1 MVELFVKSLSKSYG
15 EVSAVKDVSFTVED
29 GSVMTLLGPSGCGK
43 TTTLRCIAGLEKP
56 ESGLIKGGEKILFS
70 SEEQKLVPAEKRSV
84 GMVFQSYAIW
94 PHMSVFK
101 NIAYPLKIRKEK
113 DSEIKSKVSKVIDMV
128 QLEGLENRPATALS
142 GGQQQRV
149 AFARAI
155 VAEPDFLLLDEPMS
169 NLDARLRETMRHELR
184 RLQKNLKIT
193 TLYVTHDRVEALF
206 LSHKIGIM
214 DKGEL
219 VQAGTPR
226 EIYSNPKNS
235 NIATF
240 LGQTNMMDADLVGI
254 DGAEAKLETKM
265 GGLFVKTST
274 GELSKKLTICIRPET
289 VLITKEKAYD
299 RNTFPGTVVSIAYFG
314 DYSEYE
320 VRCQD
325 TTVKLHSSE
334 DVKLQEHDQA
344 WVYLPSNK
352 ITILPS

>member
-1 MVELFVKSLSKSYG
+1 MVELSVKGLSKSYG
-15 EVSAVKDVSFTVED
+15 GVNAVKDVSFTIED
-29 GSVMTLLGPSGCGK
+29 GSIMTLLGPSGCGK

-56 ESGLIKGGEKILFS
+56 DKGLIKGGERILFS
-70 SEEQKLVPAEKRSV
+70 SEQAKVIPAEKRNM

-113 DSEIKSKVSKVIDMV
+113 DSEIRSKVKEVVNMV
-128 QLEGLENRPATALS
+128 QLEGLEDRPATALS

-155 VAEPDFLLLDEPMS
+155 VAHPDFLLLDEPMS
-169 NLDARLRETMRHELR
+169 NLDARLRESMRHELR

-193 TLYVTHDRVEALF
+193 TIYVTHDQIEALF

-214 DKGEL
+214 DRGEL
-219 VQAGTPR
+219 IQSGTPQ
-226 EIYSNPKNS
+226 EIYSSPKNS

-240 LGQTNMMDADLVGI
+240 LGQTNLMNGNLLGI
-254 DGAEAKLETKM
+254 EGDQAKVETKM
-265 GGLFVKTST
+265 GVVGVKTTNKDLGKS
-274 GELSKKLTICIRPET
+274 LTICIRPEN
-289 VLITKEKAYD
+289 VQITKERNFE
-299 RNTFPGTVVSIAYFG
+299 RNTFQGTIVSAAYFG
-314 DYSEYE
+314 DYSEFE

-325 TTVKLHSSE
+325 TTVKLHTSE
-334 DVKLQEHDQA
+334 DVRLEEHDQA

>member
-1 MVELFVKSLSKSYG
+1 MVELSVEGLSKSYG
-15 EVSAVKDVSFTVED
+15 TVDAVKDVSFTIED
-29 GSVMTLLGPSGCGK
+29 GSIMTLLGPSGCGK
-43 TTTLRCIAGLEKP
+43 TTTLRCLAGLEKP
-56 ESGLIKGGEKILFS
+56 EKGLIKGGERILFS
-70 SEEQKLVPAEKRSV
+70 SEHEKIVPAEKRNM

-94 PHMSVFK
+94 PHMTVFK
-101 NIAYPLKIRKEK
+101 NIAYPLKIRKESE
-113 DSEIKSKVSKVIDMV
+113 SEIRSKVKEVITMV
-128 QLEGLENRPATALS
+128 QLEGLEDRPATALS

-155 VAEPDFLLLDEPMS
+155 VAHPDFLLLDEPMS

-193 TLYVTHDRVEALF
+193 TLYVTHDQVEALF

-219 VQAGTPR
+219 IQAGTPQ

-240 LGQTNMMDADLVGI
+240 LGQTNLMNGNLLGF
-254 DGAEAKLETKM
+254 DGGEAKVETKM
-265 GGLFVKTST
+265 GVVLVKTQNADLAKS
-274 GELSKKLTICIRPET
+274 LTICIRPEN
-289 VLITKEKAYD
+289 VLITKEKNYE
-299 RNTFPGTVVSIAYFG
+299 RNSFSGRILSASYFG

-325 TTVKLHSSE
+325 TTVKLHTSE
-334 DVKLQEHDQA
+334 DIRLQERDQA

-352 ITILPS
+352 IVILPS